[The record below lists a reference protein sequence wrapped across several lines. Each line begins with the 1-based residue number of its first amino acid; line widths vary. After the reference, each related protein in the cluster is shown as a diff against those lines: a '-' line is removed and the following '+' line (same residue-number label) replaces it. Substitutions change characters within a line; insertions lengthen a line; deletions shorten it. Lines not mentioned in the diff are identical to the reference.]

1 MINNIF
7 LVESSLKEYLARNIF
22 FFLFDFFLL
31 FQSLSTLSPYLS
43 LSGGL
48 RDLHP
53 IWDIFGRCLV
63 VKLTG
68 VLPQNKSSQFSSAQ
82 SFS

>member
-48 RDLHP
+48 RD
-53 IWDIFGRCLV
+53 WDIFGRCLV